1 MQQKTTDA
9 IRLWSQKPNDESLRL
24 HKLSGKMSRFYSIDI
39 TGDLR
44 ALYGIR
50 RLDHHIRSVSRNYT
64 RPAYILKLDFQ
75 GYFMSLERK
84 KLYSRAMWGLNRH
97 LEASTTINELK
108 ITELI
113 TD

>member
-44 ALYGIR
+44 ALYEIV
-50 RLDHHIRSVSRNYT
+50 DNEV
-64 RPAYILKLDFQ
+64 F
-75 GYFMSLERK
+75 
-84 KLYSRAMWGLNRH
+84 LYQMVGTHSQLYG
-97 LEASTTINELK
+97 
-108 ITELI
+108 
-113 TD
+113 